1 MGYIGRSPRVG
12 YVFTKYSFKDTGRIL
27 SQTKIP
33 LHMYNFS
40 HLQQDFKSP
49 ETPFFTVSVWGYPK
63 CIPLTFTNTS
73 WKSNWIRSKSKSV
86 NKEGMIKEKDN

>member
-1 MGYIGRSPRVG
+1 
-12 YVFTKYSFKDTGRIL
+12 
-27 SQTKIP
+27 
-33 LHMYNFS
+33 MYNFS

-73 WKSNWIRSKSKSV
+73 
-86 NKEGMIKEKDN
+86 